1 MSSPD
6 NMARTDSMIWFILGF
21 AQLIVANL
29 NYGDGILQI
38 LEIFL
43 NVSGGS
49 SVMVGLYVLLFMA
62 KHSQDFS
69 DVYTKYEKSEVI
81 RSDEGNLVITD
92 GDSVVAKG
100 MGIIV
105 PAILSVCAAIYWLA
119 SN

>member
-1 MSSPD
+1 MSSPV

-49 SVMVGLYVLLFMA
+49 SLC
-62 KHSQDFS
+62 
-69 DVYTKYEKSEVI
+69 
-81 RSDEGNLVITD
+81 LVVH
-92 GDSVVAKG
+92 G
-100 MGIIV
+100 
-105 PAILSVCAAIYWLA
+105 
-119 SN
+119 